1 MVYQFLQEKQID
13 DLEVM
18 DKKSLVSAYLSLQAM
33 YNDLED
39 DYTLNMIDTF

>member
-18 DKKSLVSAYLSLQAM
+18 DKKSLVNAYLSLQAM